1 MSAAIL
7 VALGL
12 AGAVGAV
19 SRYLVAAACSAW
31 FGLAS
36 PWAILLVNLAGCLL
50 FGLAWGTLQHRA
62 SPLLTVA
69 VFSGFLGAF
78 TTFSTFA
85 GDTLMMLERGQWLQ
99 AAGNV
104 AAHNLLGIAALAAG
118 LALGRAI
125 A

>member
-12 AGAVGAV
+12 AGALGAV
-19 SRYLVAAACSAW
+19 SRFLLTMACGNW

-50 FGLAWGTLQHRA
+50 FGLAWGALEYRA
-62 SPLLTVA
+62 SPLLTAA

-85 GDTLMMLERGQWLQ
+85 GDTVMMLERGQWLQ
-99 AAGNV
+99 AAANV

-118 LALGRAI
+118 LALGRAL

>member
-12 AGAVGAV
+12 AGALGAV
-19 SRYLVAAACSAW
+19 CRYLASWACSSW
-31 FGLAS
+31 FGIAS

-50 FGLAWGTLQHRA
+50 FGLAWGALQHRA
-62 SPLLTVA
+62 PPLVTVA

-85 GDTLMMLERGQWLQ
+85 GDTVMMLERGQWLQ

-118 LALGRAI
+118 LALGRAL

>member
-12 AGAVGAV
+12 AGALGAV
-19 SRYLVAAACSAW
+19 CRYLASWACSTW
-31 FGLAS
+31 FGIAS

-50 FGLAWGTLQHRA
+50 FGLAWGALQHRA
-62 SPLLTVA
+62 PPLVTVA

-85 GDTLMMLERGQWLQ
+85 GDTVMMLERGQWLQ

-118 LALGRAI
+118 LALGRAL